1 MGELEGAS
9 CCWFSDGSDLSDWS
23 DWSEFSKNFLLS

>member
-9 CCWFSDGSDLSDWS
+9 CCWFSDRSDQSDES
-23 DWSEFSKNFLLS
+23 DWSEFSKNFLFS

>member
-9 CCWFSDGSDLSDWS
+9 YGWFSDGSDLSDWS
-23 DWSEFSKNFLLS
+23 DPSEFSKNCLFS